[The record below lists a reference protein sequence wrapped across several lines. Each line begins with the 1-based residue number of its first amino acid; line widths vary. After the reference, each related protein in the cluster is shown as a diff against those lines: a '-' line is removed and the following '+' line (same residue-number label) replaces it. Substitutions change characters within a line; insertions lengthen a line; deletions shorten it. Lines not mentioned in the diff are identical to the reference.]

1 MAQDEKFELDEEE
14 LAKDFDDEFDE
25 DFEDKADE
33 DLVEFERQLEV
44 DAGVDPTKEAAEVDE
59 DFEPEEDF

>member
-1 MAQDEKFELDEEE
+1 MPHDEKSELSEEE

-44 DAGVDPTKEAAEVDE
+44 DAGIDPSKEDADVDE
-59 DFEPEEDF
+59 EFEADEEF